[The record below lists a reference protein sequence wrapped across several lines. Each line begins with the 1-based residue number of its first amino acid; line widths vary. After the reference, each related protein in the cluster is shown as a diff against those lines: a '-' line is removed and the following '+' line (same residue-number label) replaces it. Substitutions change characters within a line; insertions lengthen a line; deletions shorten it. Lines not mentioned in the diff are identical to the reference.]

1 MKASTAI
8 FATQVRAMEGI
19 ERSALILGNTWIV
32 LTILFSMM
40 LLAYVHKAYPARF
53 GKLFRATF
61 NERITRQVMREEMV
75 FSHRATLILM
85 LIAGIATSLNLELLR
100 ANLNES
106 TPNIGYFFVIFLLL
120 AAAYFARQ
128 GMRALLNI
136 LLSSKSGLTEFNF
149 VSSLIYKVLGLVLIP
164 IAVISSLV
172 EKKLSLYFMGLF
184 LVSMILA
191 ALFRWYRA
199 WRIGRHA
206 GGAVYHLLIYLCTLE
221 ILPLLVIIKGVIEDS
236 SI

>member
-1 MKASTAI
+1 MKACAAI
-8 FATQVRAMEGI
+8 FVTKARAMEGI
-19 ERSALILGNTWIV
+19 ERSAFILGNTWIV
-32 LTILFSMM
+32 LTILFCMA

-75 FSHRATLILM
+75 FSHRASLILM

-100 ANLNES
+100 ANLNKS
-106 TPNIGYFFVIFLLL
+106 IPNIGSFLMILLL
-120 AAAYFARQ
+120 LTAAYFARQ

-136 LLSSKSGLTEFNF
+136 LLSSKSGLSEFNF

-172 EKKLSLYFMGLF
+172 EKKLSLFFLGAF
-184 LVSMILA
+184 LVAMILA

-199 WRIGRHA
+199 WRIGRQA
-206 GGAVYHLLIYLCTLE
+206 GGAIYHLLIYLCTLE
-221 ILPLLVIIKGVIEDS
+221 ILPLLVVIKGVIEDS